1 MIQSDV
7 LPYQR
12 EGAWFSMHG
21 LHYASAH
28 RYRREFLNAQ
38 ASLSEKEASLSAKV
52 DDIPEEYRGG
62 FIFHETMGLRGLLEQ
77 AFVSSILY
85 SCMAVEA
92 FINNYGVRR
101 LGEDYFRRNLE
112 RLGITEK
119 YSLLML
125 ACYGHLI
132 PQDDPERMKLRAM
145 FDTRNQLVHPK
156 AREFRLELLEK
167 EKQDLPLENQLS
179 LHFANME
186 ALIDRFCVLDDHV
199 LRDFEFRK
207 PAELVE

>member
-1 MIQSDV
+1 MTQTEV

-38 ASLSEKEASLSAKV
+38 ASLSAENASFSANV
-52 DDIPEEYRGG
+52 DDIPQEHRDS
-62 FIFHETMGLRGLLEQ
+62 FIVHETMSLHDLIEQ

-101 LGEDYFRRNLE
+101 LGDDYFRRNLE
-112 RLGITEK
+112 RHGITEK

-125 ACYGHLI
+125 ACYGRLI
-132 PQDDPERMKLRAM
+132 SHNAPERMDLRAM

-156 AREFRLELLEK
+156 AREFRIELLEK
-167 EKQDLPLENQLS
+167 ERQEPPLENQLS

-186 ALIDRFCVLDDHV
+186 GLIDRFCVLDDQV
-199 LRDFEFRK
+199 IRDFEFRK
-207 PAELVE
+207 PAEFE